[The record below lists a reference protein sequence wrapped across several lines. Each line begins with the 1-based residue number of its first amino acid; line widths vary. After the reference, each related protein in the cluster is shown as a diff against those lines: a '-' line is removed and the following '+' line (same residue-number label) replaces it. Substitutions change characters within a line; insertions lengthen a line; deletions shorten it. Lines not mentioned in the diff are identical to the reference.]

1 MEEAI
6 EKKYAELERV
16 NLDLMIKHYNQ
27 DEIPDEKNVEE
38 IRTNYVLLTKLGQ
51 MLRKIKNISKLNY

>member
-1 MEEAI
+1 MEKAI

-51 MLRKIKNISKLNY
+51 MLRKIKNIPLLNY

>member
-1 MEEAI
+1 MEKAI